1 MYRERERAI
10 KMGEQTNT
18 KMSKEEKRKEEKED
32 DDVQKKILRKNRRYI
47 RKIAEIG
54 ASQQHHL
61 SRDSKR
67 I

>member
-1 MYRERERAI
+1 
-10 KMGEQTNT
+10 MGEQTNT